1 MNPIFVA
8 ASNTILDASKNTG
21 FGQFLQ
27 AVLSY
32 VCLAIDSIVYFVVT
46 IAYKIF
52 LALSQFELFN
62 DGAFE
67 YLINRAYIVIGVISL
82 FLVAY
87 SLLNAIINPENA
99 AKGKNS
105 VSKIVKNVIIAIVG
119 VAIVPTLFN
128 YFYYFQRVVLCNN
141 LIPRLVLEQVDT
153 GTTNLNN
160 AATELSELIFESFF
174 YPNSLVSGD
183 ESTGSTA
190 GNSSYEDDDVLS
202 AASGI
207 VINES
212 NPEKDSDTYSLAEA
226 YDNAKNGVSFWRSF
240 SPFIFSNPGVSSN
253 HIQYLIILSTIAGG
267 YIAYVFINLCLDMGL
282 RAVKLGYLELI
293 APLAIMTTI
302 VPGQDS
308 VFKNWSKK
316 TISCAIEV
324 FTRLFVVVFAVYLIS
339 TIKDVLK
346 PSMST
351 TICGLELNPFL
362 ILIMRA
368 IIYIA
373 IFTFAKQAPK
383 FFSEATGIKSDGFKL
398 GIADRLGEMALIGGA
413 AKSGFQRIEGLATG
427 AAGGLATG
435 IANRRKVGWTAAM
448 VQGATQG
455 FKNKGNQFSKQ
466 RSSTF
471 QAIPGYADKNQGFF
485 GDEKITDK
493 IINKH
498 KKDVEKSGKEKA
510 NNFIQEM
517 KSSGI
522 AIGLRI
528 DKDNFGVEA
537 HEKRITAF
545 ENGKIMQR
553 AKDYAYQ
560 RAREENN
567 YSEEFCQKEIEN
579 FLNNEEANT
588 TNANTKRAIFQYK
601 KEIDAN
607 EVYKSR
613 GKYTDQE
620 WNDETF
626 RNNELQSIKNQKN
639 SIDSSIKQA
648 QAMIEKYDMD
658 LKAPGITQQ
667 YKDQLLR
674 ERANCQ
680 NEIERRQSILKKL
693 DENETRLKNIEQVK
707 SSFASTLADLAD
719 NVLKGKGSLS
729 AEGEDYIEK
738 LRQDPHGES
747 AVKVVEEFRRAD
759 NAIDDLSK
767 PIDYNKQIVDALNKL
782 NKDK

>member
-1 MNPIFVA
+1 MNPIFIA
-8 ASNTILDASKNTG
+8 ASNTILDASKNSG

-67 YLINRAYIVIGVISL
+67 YLINRAYIIIGVISL

-87 SLLNAIINPENA
+87 SLLNAIINPENS

-105 VSKIVKNVIIAIVG
+105 VSKIVKNVVIAIIG

-128 YFYYFQRVVLCNN
+128 YFYYFQRVILCNN

-202 AASGI
+202 AASAI

-212 NPEKDSDTYSLAEA
+212 NPEQDSDTYSLAEA

-253 HIQYLIILSTIAGG
+253 DIQYLIILSTIAGG

-302 VPGQDS
+302 VPGQEG

-383 FFSEATGIKSDGFKL
+383 FFSEATGIKSDGFKIGIMDKFKENGVLQGL
-398 GIADRLGEMALIGGA
+398 GALGGFTGA
-413 AKSGFQRIEGLATG
+413 SLNYAAGAGRNIVRGYNAVKDAYRYGKQNGAGAGWKKGFNSFKSGMKTFGHGIVDMPRVAKAGYYGYKNTENAKSIEEVKSGATSG
-427 AAGGLATG
+427 VEQAMNEEGVISKVTG
-435 IANRRKVGWTAAM
+435 IAKEDFKGIKDIATTEYGGANRFDSKKELKKASEMDSIKSIIDSMKSTSDAINATKIKNLEQLNKTEVDQITEQYKKDMAA
-448 VQGATQG
+448 AA
-455 FKNKGNQFSKQ
+455 N
-466 RSSTF
+466 
-471 QAIPGYADKNQGFF
+471 
-485 GDEKITDK
+485 ITD
-493 IINKH
+493 
-498 KKDVEKSGKEKA
+498 DA
-510 NNFIQEM
+510 TR
-517 KSSGI
+517 I
-522 AIGLRI
+522 A
-528 DKDNFGVEA
+528 
-537 HEKRITAF
+537 
-545 ENGKIMQR
+545 
-553 AKDYAYQ
+553 
-560 RAREENN
+560 EENKARDKARTAIARAQDALDA
-567 YSEEFCQKEIEN
+567 E
-579 FLNNEEANT
+579 
-588 TNANTKRAIFQYK
+588 KRAIQTKTFKGDNVQIVEYRKKLANAISDNYDLVKEAMSIANSNPEYIGRASNRLFVENILNGKADVFDDVEIDGKMKKSVVLELGTNLNTASTQKKTAAVEQPKK
-601 KEIDAN
+601 KET
-607 EVYKSR
+607 K
-613 GKYTDQE
+613 
-620 WNDETF
+620 
-626 RNNELQSIKNQKN
+626 
-639 SIDSSIKQA
+639 
-648 QAMIEKYDMD
+648 
-658 LKAPGITQQ
+658 
-667 YKDQLLR
+667 
-674 ERANCQ
+674 
-680 NEIERRQSILKKL
+680 
-693 DENETRLKNIEQVK
+693 
-707 SSFASTLADLAD
+707 
-719 NVLKGKGSLS
+719 
-729 AEGEDYIEK
+729 
-738 LRQDPHGES
+738 
-747 AVKVVEEFRRAD
+747 
-759 NAIDDLSK
+759 
-767 PIDYNKQIVDALNKL
+767 
-782 NKDK
+782 

>member
-1 MNPIFVA
+1 MNPIFIA
-8 ASNTILDASKNTG
+8 ASNTILDASKNSG

-27 AVLSY
+27 AVISY

-67 YLINRAYIVIGVISL
+67 YLINRAYIIIGVISL

-87 SLLNAIINPENA
+87 SLLNAIINPENS

-105 VSKIVKNVIIAIVG
+105 VSKTVKNVVIAIIG

-128 YFYYFQRVVLCNN
+128 YFYYFQRVILCNN

-174 YPNSLVSGD
+174 YPNRLVSGD

-202 AASGI
+202 AASAI

-212 NPEKDSDTYSLAEA
+212 NPEQDSDTYSLAEA

-253 HIQYLIILSTIAGG
+253 DIQYLIILSTIAGG

-302 VPGQDS
+302 VPGQEG

-398 GIADRLGEMALIGGA
+398 GLTDKMKESGILQGLGAVGGGITSGVRNGAL
-413 AKSGFQRIEGLATG
+413 
-427 AAGGLATG
+427 G
-435 IANRRKVGWTAAM
+435 IA
-448 VQGATQG
+448 G
-455 FKNKGNQFSKQ
+455 FKNAQGGWNKIKAAVGGLN
-466 RSSTF
+466 STV
-471 QAIPGYADKNQGFF
+471 AGTTSGMLRGWSNTKDVKKWSDVKDGAGKAADEAMEAKLKR
-485 GDEKITDK
+485 DDYRE
-493 IINKH
+493 KH
-498 KKDVEKSGKEKA
+498 KKNIPIFGGAIGSAAGHIGDAWDSVKDYPNAHKALYAHENERNKMLENVVNARKAVDDRAKKIRDDHAHEIEFKDFDGNTKTLQQIRKDEEIAQQELNAAIQAAANVKANGGDIDAANRAVELARTRYNDYHDWTVTTEKNALREIKSGTNIGNKISADELQDMTSLY
-510 NNFIQEM
+510 NNYHRMLKDNI
-517 KSSGI
+517 SAI
-522 AIGLRI
+522 A
-528 DKDNFGVEA
+528 DKDTY
-537 HEKRITAF
+537 EKLKEYADYDESSFRTNEIASDKAKPVTSHD
-545 ENGKIMQR
+545 ENGT
-553 AKDYAYQ
+553 DYKT
-560 RAREENN
+560 
-567 YSEEFCQKEIEN
+567 SVIG
-579 FLNNEEANT
+579 
-588 TNANTKRAIFQYK
+588 AI
-601 KEIDAN
+601 
-607 EVYKSR
+607 
-613 GKYTDQE
+613 
-620 WNDETF
+620 
-626 RNNELQSIKNQKN
+626 
-639 SIDSSIKQA
+639 
-648 QAMIEKYDMD
+648 
-658 LKAPGITQQ
+658 
-667 YKDQLLR
+667 
-674 ERANCQ
+674 
-680 NEIERRQSILKKL
+680 
-693 DENETRLKNIEQVK
+693 
-707 SSFASTLADLAD
+707 
-719 NVLKGKGSLS
+719 
-729 AEGEDYIEK
+729 
-738 LRQDPHGES
+738 
-747 AVKVVEEFRRAD
+747 
-759 NAIDDLSK
+759 
-767 PIDYNKQIVDALNKL
+767 KL
-782 NKDK
+782 NAAKIASKMNQESEAVRKQQEKK

>member
-1 MNPIFVA
+1 MNPIFIA
-8 ASNTILDASKNTG
+8 ASNTILDASKNSG

-27 AVLSY
+27 AVISY

-46 IAYKIF
+46 IAYKLF

-67 YLINRAYIVIGVISL
+67 YLINRAYIIIGVISL

-87 SLLNAIINPENA
+87 SLLNAIINPENS

-105 VSKIVKNVIIAIVG
+105 VSKTVKNVVIAIIG

-128 YFYYFQRVVLCNN
+128 YFYYFQRVILCNN

-202 AASGI
+202 AASAI

-212 NPEKDSDTYSLAEA
+212 NPEQDSDTYSLAEA

-253 HIQYLIILSTIAGG
+253 DIQYLIILSTIAGG

-302 VPGQDS
+302 VPGQEG

-398 GIADRLGEMALIGGA
+398 GLTDKKKESGILQGLGAVGGGITSGVRNGALGIAGFKNAQGGWNKIKAAVGGLNSTIAGTTSGMLRGWSNTKDVKKWSDVRDGAGKAANEAMEAKLKRDDYREKHRKNIPIIGGA
-413 AKSGFQRIEGLATG
+413 VG
-427 AAGGLATG
+427 AAAGHVGDAWDAVRDYPNSHAANYNFQNKKHQSIDEIIKAENAIDSQVKSLLESKKAKLEYTDANGTSTLLDIRNARDDADQAYNAAVDALAQAKVNGTASE
-435 IANRRKVGWTAAM
+435 IAKATTAVNDALSVRTEARKRVIDAE
-448 VQGATQG
+448 
-455 FKNKGNQFSKQ
+455 KQ
-466 RSSTF
+466 
-471 QAIPGYADKNQGFF
+471 I
-485 GDEKITDK
+485 
-493 IINKH
+493 
-498 KKDVEKSGKEKA
+498 KKDIRLGNVDDIIGYNEAGQLNQMYEKYYSA
-510 NNFIQEM
+510 LRDN
-517 KSSGI
+517 SSSLSSD
-522 AIGLRI
+522 ADALQ
-528 DKDNFGVEA
+528 
-537 HEKRITAF
+537 H
-545 ENGKIMQR
+545 
-553 AKDYAYQ
+553 AKDV
-560 RAREENN
+560 
-567 YSEEFCQKEIEN
+567 
-579 FLNNEEANT
+579 LNGVRNVNE
-588 TNANTKRAIFQYK
+588 
-601 KEIDAN
+601 
-607 EVYKSR
+607 
-613 GKYTDQE
+613 
-620 WNDETF
+620 F
-626 RNNELQSIKNQKN
+626 RNNVETIIRNVAGSDV
-639 SIDSSIKQA
+639 SFID
-648 QAMIEKYDMD
+648 D
-658 LKAPGITQQ
+658 
-667 YKDQLLR
+667 
-674 ERANCQ
+674 
-680 NEIERRQSILKKL
+680 
-693 DENETRLKNIEQVK
+693 VK
-707 SSFASTLADLAD
+707 HVDAETLARM
-719 NVLKGKGSLS
+719 NQ
-729 AEGEDYIEK
+729 EGEAAKKQQEK
-738 LRQDPHGES
+738 
-747 AVKVVEEFRRAD
+747 K
-759 NAIDDLSK
+759 
-767 PIDYNKQIVDALNKL
+767 
-782 NKDK
+782 